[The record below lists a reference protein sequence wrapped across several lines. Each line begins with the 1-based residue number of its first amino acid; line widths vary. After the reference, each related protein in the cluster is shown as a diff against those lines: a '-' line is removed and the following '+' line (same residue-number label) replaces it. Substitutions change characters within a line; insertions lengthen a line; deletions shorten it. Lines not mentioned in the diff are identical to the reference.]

1 MPPTLRP
8 FAAPPA
14 IHSQWQ
20 ESSHPMNAPY
30 TKFLIA
36 GEFKDVS
43 VAIDNNIFVADNF
56 DGVTLKWRGRPFVS
70 YRNTF
75 TNCVLELTP
84 HADVSLHPELSICR
98 LQRNDVIRFTP
109 ETIGL
114 HEQSD
119 NPPGVFT
126 IPRGFRP

>member
-8 FAAPPA
+8 FAPHPA
-14 IHSQWQ
+14 IHSQWR

-36 GEFKDVS
+36 SEFKDVS

-56 DGVTLKWRGRPFVS
+56 DGVTLKWRGKPFVS

-84 HADVSLHPELSICR
+84 HPDFSLHPDLSICL
-98 LQRNDVIRFTP
+98 LQRSVFIRFTHQP
-109 ETIGL
+109 I
-114 HEQSD
+114 
-119 NPPGVFT
+119 
-126 IPRGFRP
+126 